1 MKVITRNPFATLLT
15 LPLCIV
21 AALACVSSARAII
34 GTTYQMQLGNPTG
47 AITDPNNHSH
57 YLIQR
62 SVEAMDYNDT
72 LGQPNWCSWDL
83 TAADIGTV
91 TRSTTFYTDTNLPS
105 GFHRVTTSEY
115 TYSGYDRGHM
125 CPSDD
130 RTDTTADNKA
140 VFFMS
145 NILPQ
150 TDDLNTG
157 PWEAL
162 ETYCR
167 SLTTSNYEPLII
179 SGPVGYDGSKI
190 NTNGYVSI
198 PQYTWKIVV
207 CVPPGTGTA
216 LSRITASTRVIAVK
230 MPNIIGIHSVK
241 WTNYITCVNRIQYDT
256 GYTFFTA
263 LSSTIANALRAYVD
277 GGVDHYPISGGG
289 GSVTISQVYGG
300 GGNSGA
306 TYKNDFI
313 ELYNNGATTVDLST
327 YAVQYTSSAG
337 SSWSETLLTGTLA
350 PGHHYL
356 IQEAA
361 GGAGTLNLPTP
372 QVIGTISMA
381 ATAGKVALTKTT
393 TLLTVDNPNG
403 NGNVVD
409 FIGYGSAD
417 AFEGA
422 GAAPAPSNTT
432 SDLRAGAG
440 ATDSNNNNLDFSAGS
455 PNPRN
460 N

>member
-1 MKVITRNPFATLLT
+1 MKAQIRSSVASLLT
-15 LPLCIV
+15 TLACIV
-21 AALACVSSARAII
+21 AFLACISPARAII

-47 AITDPNNHSH
+47 ATSDPNNHSH

-62 SVEAMDYNDT
+62 TVEAMDYNDT
-72 LGQPNWCSWDL
+72 LGQPNWTSWDL
-83 TAADIGTV
+83 TAADIGSV
-91 TRSTTFYTDTNLPS
+91 TRSTTFYTDTNLPA
-105 GFHRVTTSEY
+105 GFHRVTTAEY
-115 TYSGYDRGHM
+115 TNTGFDRGHM

-130 RTDTTADNKA
+130 RTDTTNDNKT

-145 NILPQ
+145 NIVPQ
-150 TDDLNTG
+150 QDDLNTG

-179 SGPVGYDGSKI
+179 SGPVGFDGTKL
-190 NTNGYVSI
+190 NTGYVSV
-198 PQYTWKIVV
+198 PGYTWKIVV

-216 LSRITASTRVIAVK
+216 LSRITATTRVIAVK
-230 MPNIIGIHSVK
+230 MPNIIGIHAIK

-256 GYTFFTA
+256 GYTFLSA
-263 LSSTIANALRAYVD
+263 LSSTIANSLRAYVD
-277 GGVDHYPISGGG
+277 GGVDHYPITGGG

-313 ELYNNGATTVDLST
+313 EIYNNGATTVDLST
-327 YAVQYTSSAG
+327 YAVQYASATSST
-337 SSWSETLLTGTLA
+337 WSETLLTGSIA
-350 PGHHYL
+350 PGAHYL

-361 GGAGTLNLPTP
+361 GAGGTLNLPTP
-372 QVIGTISMA
+372 QVTGSIALA
-381 ATAGKVALTKTT
+381 ATAGKVALTKTQ
-393 TLLTVDNPNG
+393 TLLAVDNPVG
-403 NGNVVD
+403 NSDVVD
-409 FIGYGSAD
+409 FIGYGTTAD

-422 GAAPAPSNTT
+422 GPAPAPSNTT
-432 SDLRAGAG
+432 ADLRAANG
-440 ATDSNNNNLDFSAGS
+440 ATDTNNNSTDFSAGS

>member
-1 MKVITRNPFATLLT
+1 MKANSRSLARLMTLG
-15 LPLCIV
+15 
-21 AALACVSSARAII
+21 CVVSFLGLVNSAHAII
-34 GTTYQMQLGNPTG
+34 GTSYQMQLGNPTG

-62 SVEAMDYNDT
+62 TVEAIDYNDT
-72 LGQPNWCSWDL
+72 LGQANWTSWDL

-91 TRSTTFYTDTNLPS
+91 TRSTSFYTDTNLPT

-115 TYSGYDRGHM
+115 TNTGFDRGHM
-125 CPSDD
+125 CASDD
-130 RTDTTADNKA
+130 RTDTTNDNKT

-145 NILPQ
+145 NIVPQ
-150 TDDLNTG
+150 NPDLNQG

-179 SGPVGYDGSKI
+179 CGPVGFDGTKL
-190 NTNGYVSI
+190 NTGYVSV

-216 LSRITASTRVIAVK
+216 LSRITATTRVIAVK
-230 MPNIIGIHSVK
+230 MPNIAGIRSIK
-241 WTNYITCVNRIQYDT
+241 WTNYITSVNRIQYDT

-263 LSSTIANALRAYVD
+263 LSSTIATALRAYVD

-313 ELYNNGATTVDLST
+313 ELYNNGSTTVDLST
-327 YAVQYTSSAG
+327 YAVQYASSTG
-337 SSWSETLLTGTLA
+337 STWSETILSGTLA

-361 GGAGTLNLPTP
+361 GTGGTLNLPTP
-372 QVIGTISMA
+372 QAIGSIAMA

-393 TLLTVDNPNG
+393 TLLTVDNPIG
-403 NGNVVD
+403 NANLVD
-409 FIGYGSAD
+409 FVGYGTAD
-417 AFEGA
+417 AFEGS

-432 SDLRAGAG
+432 SDLRGNAG
-440 ATDSNNNNLDFSAGS
+440 ATDTNNNSTDFSAGS

-460 N
+460 T

>member
-1 MKVITRNPFATLLT
+1 MKNTIRSSVAKLSTALT
-15 LPLCIV
+15 C
-21 AALACVSSARAII
+21 AAAFLALVTSTHAII
-34 GTTYQMQLGNPTG
+34 GTSYQMVLGNPSG
-47 AITDPNNHSH
+47 AITDPSNHDH

-62 SVEAMDYNDT
+62 SVEALDYSDN
-72 LGQPNWCSWDL
+72 LGEPNWASWDL

-91 TRSTTFYTDTNLPS
+91 TRSTSFYTDTNLPT
-105 GFHRVTTSEY
+105 GFYEVKTGDY
-115 TYSGYDRGHM
+115 TGSGYDRGHM

-130 RTDTTADNKA
+130 RTDTVADNRA

-145 NILPQ
+145 NIVPQ

-179 SGPVGYDGSKI
+179 SGPVGFGGAKI
-190 NTNGYVSI
+190 NTNGPVYI
-198 PQYTWKIVV
+198 PSYTWKIVV

-216 LSRITASTRVIAVK
+216 ISRITSTTRVIAVK
-230 MPNIIGIHSVK
+230 MPNIIGVHSVK
-241 WTNYITCVNRIQYDT
+241 WTNYITSVNRIQYDT
-256 GYTFFTA
+256 GYTFFSA
-263 LSSTIANALRAYVD
+263 LSSTIATALRAYVD
-277 GGVDHYPISGGG
+277 GGVDNYPIP

-313 ELYNNGATTVDLST
+313 ELYNNGTSTVDLSS
-327 YAVQYTSSAG
+327 YAVQYASATSST
-337 SSWSETLLTGTLA
+337 WSQTLLTGTIA

-361 GGAGTLNLPTP
+361 GSGGTVNLPTP
-372 QVIGTISMA
+372 QVIGSINMS
-381 ATAGKVALTKTT
+381 ATAGKVALTKTQA
-393 TLLTVDNPNG
+393 LLTVDNPVG
-403 NGNVVD
+403 NSAVVD
-409 FIGYGSAD
+409 FIGFGTTAD
-417 AFEGA
+417 AYEGS
-422 GAAPAPSNTT
+422 GPAPAPSNTT
-432 SDLRAGAG
+432 SDLRAGGG

>member
-1 MKVITRNPFATLLT
+1 MKNTTRSPFATLLT
-15 LPLCIV
+15 VPACIV
-21 AALACVSSARAII
+21 AVLAFVVSARAII

-47 AITDPNNHSH
+47 ATSDPNNHDH

-62 SVEAMDYNDT
+62 TVEAMDYSDN
-72 LGQPNWCSWDL
+72 LGQPNWTSWDL
-83 TAADIGTV
+83 TAADIGTAG
-91 TRSTTFYTDTNLPS
+91 RSSSFYTDTNLPS
-105 GFHRVTTSEY
+105 GFHRVTTAEY
-115 TYSGYDRGHM
+115 TNTGFDRGHM

-130 RTDTTADNKA
+130 RTDTTNDNRL

-145 NILPQ
+145 NIVPQ
-150 TDDLNTG
+150 QDDLNTG
-157 PWEAL
+157 PWEGL

-179 SGPVGYDGSKI
+179 SGPVGFDGTKL
-190 NTNGYVSI
+190 NTGYVSV
-198 PQYTWKIVV
+198 PGYTWKIIV

-216 LSRITASTRVIAVK
+216 LSRITSTTRVIAVK
-230 MPNIIGIHSVK
+230 MPNIIGVHAIK

-277 GGVDHYPISGGG
+277 GGVDHYPITGGG

-327 YAVQYTSSAG
+327 YAVQYASATG
-337 SSWSETLLTGTLA
+337 STWSETLLTGTLA
-350 PGHHYL
+350 AGHHYL

-361 GGAGTLNLPTP
+361 GTGGTLNLPTP
-372 QVIGTISMA
+372 QAIGTIAMA
-381 ATAGKVALTKTT
+381 ATAGKVALTKTQ
-393 TLLTVDNPNG
+393 TLLTVDNPIG
-403 NGNVVD
+403 NGNLVD
-409 FIGYGSAD
+409 FVGYGTTAD

-432 SDLRAGAG
+432 ADLRAGGG